1 MSQEIKKQD
10 SKLLGEIKKGT
21 SLHHVDDKD
30 KHLADKPSNVG
41 QVKK

>member
-21 SLHHVDDKD
+21 NLHHVEDKD
-30 KHLADKPSNVG
+30 KHLADTPANAG